1 MLPVTRSDNAMA
13 DMAKVME
20 KVRSM
25 RDSQLADVLAGK
37 DMSIPQYAAMAEA
50 MGRRQLREAVKGAQ
64 AQQQAQQPSVKDQL
78 MMADAQEAG
87 LAALPAP
94 NMASMDLASGGI
106 VAFNGTTGSQVELS
120 DEEFLRLSDPEKYAR
135 QKRQSDAWKS
145 VADSGKPY
153 SVAEFRQDVV
163 DPFKSFFTAP
173 FDKAAADKAEK
184 AEIAKIMKE
193 KNIGADEAA
202 LIRGLQKQTGDK
214 EGDFPMYTPKPVN
227 YKAAANPAAASPD
240 AAPSAANPNA
250 PASGLNYLLAGSK
263 FERRAS
269 PFGSF
274 SPEEVDYNKLKD
286 QGMGEGL
293 MKMGAGLLSAPGSKG
308 FAAGIQA
315 LAESGQISRKEIAG
329 LKKDARDYKLN
340 VAKAEEAFNQGQD
353 ELGFKYMENAN
364 LNKYRM
370 AALAQE
376 PGELRTLR
384 AIAADPTLAAY
395 AKSNKGVMSITD
407 ATKEFNDMAEKNPA
421 MYRELKKMGIT
432 TPRDYLTYA
441 TTGLPPGAV
450 SATVPEGAK
459 TRS

>member
-20 KVRSM
+20 KVRGM

-50 MGRRQLREAVKGAQ
+50 MGRRQLRDAVKGAE
-64 AQQQAQQPSVKDQL
+64 AQQQAKQPTVKDQL
-78 MMADAQEAG
+78 LMADAQEAG
-87 LAALPAP
+87 LASLPAQNLTGLGEGHAAGGIIAFNDGGDVPRFYGEGYVNP
-94 NMASMDLASGGI
+94 NDFGGLASSDSPPGYGFSFGNLGEFGRAVLGGEEEWQK
-106 VAFNGTTGSQVELS
+106 AMRLKRNGIQYVPPKGFDAEGLPIGSRYSKQT
-120 DEEFLRLSDPEKYAR
+120 
-135 QKRQSDAWKS
+135 
-145 VADSGKPY
+145 ADQPGDYP
-153 SVAEFRQDVV
+153 VTAEDIKK
-163 DPFKSFFTAP
+163 D
-173 FDKAAADKAEK
+173 AEK
-184 AEIAKIMKE
+184 LAAIKDSEGSKGAK
-193 KNIGADEAA
+193 G
-202 LIRGLQKQTGDK
+202 
-214 EGDFPMYTPKPVN
+214 
-227 YKAAANPAAASPD
+227 
-240 AAPSAANPNA
+240 A
-250 PASGLNYLLAGSK
+250 PASSTGAPAGLNYLLAGSK

-315 LAESGQISRKEIAG
+315 LAESGAVSRKEIAG

-370 AALAQE
+370 ASLAQE
-376 PGELRTLR
+376 PPELRTIR
-384 AIAADPTLAAY
+384 ALAADPTLAAY
-395 AKSNKGVMSITD
+395 AKGSKGVMSITD

-421 MYRELKKMGIT
+421 MYRELKKLGVT

>member
-1 MLPVTRSDNAMA
+1 MIPATRSANAMS

-20 KVRSM
+20 QVRNM
-25 RDSQLADVLAGK
+25 RDSELADVLAGK
-37 DMSIPQYAAMAEA
+37 NMSVPQYAAMAEA
-50 MGRRQLREAVKGAQ
+50 MGRRQLRDAVKGAE
-64 AQQQAQQPSVKDQL
+64 AQQQAKQPSVKDQL
-78 MMADAQEAG
+78 LMADAQEAG

-94 NMASMDLASGGI
+94 NMESVDMASGGI
-106 VAFNGTTGSQVELS
+106 IAFEDGGKVQHFYDQGLVE
-120 DEEFLRLSDPEKYAR
+120 AQ
-135 QKRQSDAWKS
+135 QKEDQESLIRTAKELGLS
-145 VADSGKPY
+145 VADVLAMAPRAGAGILNAGPIRSLRAAGLDLPY
-153 SVAEFRQDVV
+153 IPDVAGGDFSSKTPFYDKYIRQADI
-163 DPFKSFFTAP
+163 
-173 FDKAAADKAEK
+173 DKAAAKALEK
-184 AEIAKIMKE
+184 PIGDQPGDYPMPADVKAAKDSK
-193 KNIGADEAA
+193 
-202 LIRGLQKQTGDK
+202 GDK
-214 EGDFPMYTPKPVN
+214 GAP
-227 YKAAANPAAASPD
+227 
-240 AAPSAANPNA
+240 AAPSGS
-250 PASGLNYLLAGSK
+250 PAGLNYLLAGSK

-274 SPEEVDYNKLKD
+274 TPEEVDYNKLKD

-315 LAESGQISRKEIAG
+315 LAESGAISRKEIAG

-370 AALAQE
+370 ASLAQE

-384 AIAADPTLAAY
+384 AIAADPSLAAF
-395 AKSNKGVMSITD
+395 AKGNKGAMSITD
-407 ATKEFNDMAEKNPA
+407 AAKEFNDMAEKNPA
-421 MYRELKKMGIT
+421 MYRDLKKLGVNN
-432 TPRDYLTYA
+432 PRDYLTYV